1 MGYGRT
7 GRQGE
12 GAGQVRWHNSG
23 GEFAHSQVR
32 RVKPGMPLLLHLA
45 DVHLGARHAEMG
57 TAAVTQRERQRAA
70 LGRAIDESLAR
81 SVDAVLVCG
90 DLFDSNAQSRRTV
103 EHAVGELRRAID
115 AGIRVVLIPGCRE
128 GYDSRSI
135 YRAFDLAHMAGLA
148 PGSDLL
154 TLLTPE
160 RPELLLKGLDL
171 IIYALGLGA
180 GFDSGYVARSPFEG
194 FSARA
199 DERASWKVGMLHGS
213 RRVPAE
219 QDGDGVH
226 FSDAEI
232 AASGLDYLAL
242 GHRHSYA
249 SGRAGDTTWAYPGAP
264 ELVAVDQDGAG
275 SVCLV
280 RLEDGAGAA
289 SSVHVERVS
298 VGRTV
303 FRAETIAAASLGS
316 QAELLQRLGELADP
330 DLVLQATIE
339 GIAPD
344 MLEIDTD
351 EVERVLA
358 PSFLHV
364 RVRDRATT
372 EVQPGPDLPT
382 DSVAGKFMLDL
393 ESRLRAA
400 EAKGDAGAAEQARQI
415 LRLGRR
421 LLMADPDHVRL
432 P

>member
-1 MGYGRT
+1 
-7 GRQGE
+7 
-12 GAGQVRWHNSG
+12 
-23 GEFAHSQVR
+23 
-32 RVKPGMPLLLHLA
+32 
-45 DVHLGARHAEMG
+45 
-57 TAAVTQRERQRAA
+57 
-70 LGRAIDESLAR
+70 
-81 SVDAVLVCG
+81 
-90 DLFDSNAQSRRTV
+90 
-103 EHAVGELRRAID
+103 
-115 AGIRVVLIPGCRE
+115 
-128 GYDSRSI
+128 
-135 YRAFDLAHMAGLA
+135 
-148 PGSDLL
+148 
-154 TLLTPE
+154 
-160 RPELLLKGLDL
+160 
-171 IIYALGLGA
+171 
-180 GFDSGYVARSPFEG
+180 
-194 FSARA
+194 
-199 DERASWKVGMLHGS
+199 MLHGS

-303 FRAETIAAASLGS
+303 FRAETIAAASVGS

-372 EVQPGPDLPT
+372 QVQPGPDLPT

-421 LLMADPDHVRL
+421 LLTADPDHVRL